1 MYDASYNKKTLARE
15 LRKTDIHNDPSLKVE
30 ATKDVL
36 LTAAVESSKTL
47 FDGGNPLRSFNL
59 KGKTISCVD
68 KLAYDLVIRKLC
80 KNLKHAT
87 LVRQQNRNAIIFSIT
102 KLLAEGTP
110 YRIYRLDI
118 RSFYESFSTEYI
130 EETIDSLR
138 KLSTQSTKLLRYIL
152 KSHYQA
158 GGAGIPRGLP
168 LSATLSELLMQP
180 FDRKVKNSPEV
191 FFYARYVDDIIII
204 TSRNEKKTAFKKWIA
219 QQLPSG
225 LKLNPTKQ
233 HVKTAEFRVEP
244 YKPTALQ
251 KEILQFEYLGYS
263 FSVKEPPKDS
273 AISQPL
279 KHFRSV
285 TTDIATK
292 KIKKLKTRISRSMLD
307 FSKTGDF
314 ELLKLRI
321 KFLTTNFRVKDPD
334 THQTRLAGIFYSYP
348 FIQGVN
354 SQGIQQLDKFLK
366 NAILSKTGRIYAAS
380 STGLTKPMKRQL
392 LGHSF
397 LNGHKNKPVVHFH
410 PQTIKLIQECW
421 ENE

>member
-1 MYDASYNKKTLARE
+1 MYDASYNKKTLSRE
-15 LRKTDIHNDPSLKVE
+15 LRKTEIHNDPSLKVDV
-30 ATKDVL
+30 TKDAL

-47 FDGGNPLRSFNL
+47 FDGSNPLRAFSL
-59 KGKTISCVD
+59 KGKTIYCVD

-138 KLSTQSTKLLRYIL
+138 KLSTQSIKLLKHIL
-152 KSHYQA
+152 NSHQLS
-158 GGAGIPRGLP
+158 GGTGIPRGLP

-180 FDRKVKNSPEV
+180 FDRKVKSAPEV

-204 TSRNEKKTAFKKWIA
+204 TSKNETSAAFKQWIA
-219 QQLPSG
+219 HQLPSG

-233 HVKTAEFRVEP
+233 HVKTAKFEVEP
-244 YKPTALQ
+244 YKPATLQ
-251 KEILQFEYLGYS
+251 KELLRFDYLGYS
-263 FSVKEPPKDS
+263 FSVKEPPKDPK
-273 AISQPL
+273 ISQST
-279 KHFRSV
+279 KYFRCV
-285 TTDIATK
+285 TTDIAPKT
-292 KIKKLKTRISRSMLD
+292 IKKLKTRIARSMLD
-307 FSKTGDF
+307 FSKSGDF
-314 ELLKLRI
+314 DLLKLRI
-321 KFLTTNFRVKDPD
+321 KFLTTNFRVRDPN
-334 THQTRLAGIFYSYP
+334 THQTRLAGIYYSYP
-348 FIQGVN
+348 FIQVGN
-354 SQGIQQLDKFLK
+354 SKGLQQLDKFLK
-366 NAILSKTGRIYAAS
+366 NAIFSKNGRIFSAS
-380 STGLTKPMKRQL
+380 SSALTAPKKRQL

-397 LNGHKNKPVVHFH
+397 ANGHKNKPIVHFH